1 VLIRVEP
8 PRQAAPPLVG
18 DREPTGVHAPIAAD
32 PGIADDPAFF
42 FSKSG
47 SAPTPGSDSIMW
59 PPPQTRR
66 SSSGRSCQLLPK
78 SSIPIA
84 QVNTYSHHPPHAW
97 PLRYELA
104 KSPLAVAF
112 PQLSH
117 PGLSNSSLGLIR
129 AVIKRAAE
137 GVIWPLFGS
146 SGWIIRLAQERTS
159 WSSELAQLDNSAAPG
174 ISGERC
180 PGDSRIPS
188 CFSSWVSRPALRSK
202 PPRTY
207 L

>member
-1 VLIRVEP
+1 M
-8 PRQAAPPLVG
+8 AAPRP
-18 DREPTGVHAPIAAD
+18 
-32 PGIADDPAFF
+32 
-42 FSKSG
+42 
-47 SAPTPGSDSIMW
+47 W
-59 PPPQTRR
+59 R

-146 SGWIIRLAQERTS
+146 SRNIRGALSRGQS
-159 WSSELAQLDNSAAPG
+159 DSQLFLVLG
-174 ISGERC
+174 IPTGVTVKTTQNVPVE
-180 PGDSRIPS
+180 
-188 CFSSWVSRPALRSK
+188 
-202 PPRTY
+202 
-207 L
+207 